1 MIRKTIALLAAA
13 GLAVLAGPAPAA
25 MAGEILTGSGSSWSA
40 NAMNQWTADEAAK
53 GVEIAFTSS
62 SSGTGRQQFA
72 SFQQDFANSDIP
84 FLGADPLT
92 GQADS
97 SPSRAFAYMPI
108 IAGGTAI
115 MYHLQQGN
123 DLIRN
128 VRLDG
133 LTLAKIF
140 TGKITNWNDPAITA
154 DMNGHALPAKKIQ
167 VVVASGGSGTTAQFT
182 DWMAKQYPSVWQA
195 YAGAPKSTSYYPV
208 NAPNITA
215 QGNDSTMAAT
225 ITSSG
230 YDGAIGYVQYS
241 YALNA
246 HYPVAKIL
254 NGAGYYSAPTP
265 YNVAVA
271 LTRARLDLTDV
282 NDPTKYLTQDL
293 SQVYTF
299 GDPRTYPLSSYSYVI
314 IPIDGNDR
322 RITEGKAKTF
332 ADFSYYFLCEGQQ
345 EAPTLGYSPLPLN
358 LVQAGF
364 DQVKRFSRITAG
376 DLQNRDPK
384 SCDNPTFDPKN
395 PAANKLA
402 EIDPV
407 PDSCDKQGSGPCGTD
422 NTADPLKNGAAGGQT
437 GQGGAG
443 AGAGGAGATTTPPP
457 SVDPETGQTIDN
469 TAGAAGG
476 DAAATSSELAA
487 FRSQTTTTVMGVL
500 AAIEVVLVLLVPA
513 FVGRAISKRRN
524 RDNGGS

>member
-1 MIRKTIALLAAA
+1 MTRRILLLLTAAA
-13 GLAVLAGPAPAA
+13 LAVLVGPAPAA
-25 MAGEILTGSGSSWSA
+25 MAGEILSGAGSSWSA

-62 SSGTGRQQFA
+62 SSGAGRQQFA
-72 SFQQDFANSDIP
+72 QFQQDFANSDIP
-84 FLGADPLT
+84 YQGKDPLT
-92 GQADS
+92 GQPDDS
-97 SPSRAFAYMPI
+97 QNRGYAYMPI

-128 VRLDG
+128 VRLSG

-140 TGKITNWNDPAITA
+140 TGKVTSWNDPAITA

-182 DWMAKQYPSVWQA
+182 DWMAKQYPDVWAA

-208 NAPNITA
+208 NAPNVTA
-215 QGNDSTMAAT
+215 QGNDSTIAST
-225 ITSSG
+225 IAGAS

-254 NGAGYYSAPTP
+254 NAAGYYSAPTP

-271 LTRARLDLTDV
+271 LTKAQLQLADK
-282 NDPTKYLTQDL
+282 DPKVYLTQDL

-299 GDPRTYPLSSYSYVI
+299 GDPRVYQLSSYSYMI
-314 IPIDGNDR
+314 IPIDGGDR
-322 RITEGKAKTF
+322 VITAGKAKTF

-364 DQVKRFSRITAG
+364 DQVKRFAKVNPT
-376 DLQNRDPK
+376 DLANRDPRT
-384 SCDNPTFDPKN
+384 CDNPTFDPNN
-395 PAANKLA
+395 PSANKLA
-402 EIDPV
+402 EIDPA
-407 PDSCDKQGSGPCGTD
+407 PDACDKQGAGPCGTD
-422 NTADPLKNGAAGGQT
+422 NTADPLNKNGSGN
-437 GQGGAG
+437 
-443 AGAGGAGATTTPPP
+443 GAGGGGSGGAATSTSAQP
-457 SVDPETGQTIDN
+457 SIDPETGQTI
-469 TAGAAGG
+469 GGSAGG
-476 DAAATSSELAA
+476 SGGDSPATASELAA

-500 AAIEVVLVLLVPA
+500 AAAEVVLVLLVPA
-513 FVGRAISKRRN
+513 FVARAITKRRN